1 MKSNFYVYEH
11 WRLDRDECFYV
22 GKGHGNRAYD
32 MRRGRNRHHK
42 AIVAKM
48 HRIGS
53 SVEVRIVA
61 DGLVEAEAF
70 QIERERIKFW
80 RDAGADL
87 ANLTDGG
94 EGTVGFKMSEETKAK
109 LSAISK
115 NMPQKQ
121 RNKIADAAR
130 NISDETRAK
139 MSQAKKNMPKEQ
151 RKHLAEIAKNMS
163 AEQRF
168 ILAEKAKN
176 MSSLHRAKIAISV
189 KRANASMTPEQRAIK
204 SEKGRLNAMKRWAN
218 LKTEKES

>member
-80 RDAGADL
+80 RNAGADL

-94 EGTVGFKMSEETKAK
+94 EGTVGFKMSNETKAK
-109 LSAISK
+109 LSEISK
-115 NMPQKQ
+115 NMPQEQ
-121 RNKIADAAR
+121 RDKIAAAAR

-139 MSQAKKNMPKEQ
+139 MSVAKKNMPKKQRDKIADNQRNMSREQ
-151 RKHLAEIAKNMS
+151 REK
-163 AEQRF
+163 R
-168 ILAEKAKN
+168 AEKARN
-176 MSSLHRAKIAISV
+176 MPDLQKAKIAEKV
-189 KRANASMTPEQRAIK
+189 RMYNATMTPEQRAAK
-204 SEKGRLNAMKRWAN
+204 AEKGRINAMKRWSNTTVKAVQ
-218 LKTEKES
+218 